1 MQNPSANRRKKMR
14 GKAEDRRRR
23 EGALERL
30 TESKFFE
37 KKGRTEQQW
46 QKRKDKEI
54 EILEIAL
61 GIKQGAKKKREEII
75 LD

>member
-1 MQNPSANRRKKMR
+1 MAR
-14 GKAEDRRRR
+14 GKLETKRRR

-30 TESKFFE
+30 RASQFFE
-37 KKGRTEQQW
+37 KNDRTEAKW
-46 QKRKDKEI
+46 QARKDKEI

-61 GIKQGAKKKREEII
+61 GLKQPAKVKREEIS

>member
-1 MQNPSANRRKKMR
+1 MRR
-14 GKAEDRRRR
+14 GKHEVKRRR

-30 TESKFFE
+30 QASQFFE
-37 KKGRTEQQW
+37 KNGRTEQQW

-54 EILEIAL
+54 EILETYL
-61 GIKQGAKKKREEII
+61 GIKQVKVKREEVT

>member
-1 MQNPSANRRKKMR
+1 MR

-30 TESKFFE
+30 QSSQFFE
-37 KKGRTEQQW
+37 KNGRTEQQW

-61 GIKQGAKKKREEII
+61 GIKQGAKKKREEIT

>member
-1 MQNPSANRRKKMR
+1 MAR
-14 GKAEDRRRR
+14 GKLETKRRR
-23 EGALERL
+23 EGALDRL
-30 TESKFFE
+30 QSSQFFE
-37 KKGRTEQQW
+37 KNGRTEQQW

-54 EILEIAL
+54 DILEIAL

>member
-1 MQNPSANRRKKMR
+1 MAR
-14 GKAEDRRRR
+14 GKLETKRRR

-30 TESKFFE
+30 RASVFFE
-37 KKGRTEQQW
+37 KNGRTEQQW

-54 EILEIAL
+54 ERLEIAL
-61 GIKQGAKKKREEII
+61 GLKQPAKKKREEII

>member
-1 MQNPSANRRKKMR
+1 MR

>member
-1 MQNPSANRRKKMR
+1 MR
-14 GKAEDRRRR
+14 GKHVVKRRR

-30 TESKFFE
+30 QASTFFE
-37 KKGRTEQQW
+37 KNGRTEQQW

-54 EILEIAL
+54 EILETYL
-61 GIKQGAKKKREEII
+61 GLRQPAKKKREEII

>member
-1 MQNPSANRRKKMR
+1 MR

-61 GIKQGAKKKREEII
+61 GIKQGAKKKREEIT

>member
-1 MQNPSANRRKKMR
+1 MR

-30 TESKFFE
+30 IESKFFE

-54 EILEIAL
+54 DILEIAL
-61 GIKQGAKKKREEII
+61 GIKQGAKKKREEIT

>member
-1 MQNPSANRRKKMR
+1 MR
-14 GKAEDRRRR
+14 GKHVVKRRR

-30 TESKFFE
+30 QASTFFE
-37 KKGRTEQQW
+37 KNGRTEKQW

-54 EILEIAL
+54 EILETYL
-61 GIKQGAKKKREEII
+61 GIRQPAKKKREQIV

>member
-1 MQNPSANRRKKMR
+1 MR

-30 TESKFFE
+30 IESKFFE

-54 EILEIAL
+54 DILEIAL
-61 GIKQGAKKKREEII
+61 GIKQGAKKKREEVT

>member
-1 MQNPSANRRKKMR
+1 MR

-23 EGALERL
+23 QGALERL
-30 TESKFFE
+30 TESKFFDKVN
-37 KKGRTEQQW
+37 KKGVARTEAQW
-46 QKRKDKEI
+46 QKRKDQEV

-61 GIKQGAKKKREEII
+61 GIKQAAKKKREEII

>member
-1 MQNPSANRRKKMR
+1 MAR
-14 GKAEDRRRR
+14 GKLETKRRR

-30 TESKFFE
+30 QASTFFE
-37 KKGRTEQQW
+37 KNGRTEKQW

>member
-1 MQNPSANRRKKMR
+1 MR
-14 GKAEDRRRR
+14 GKHVVKRRR

-30 TESKFFE
+30 QASTFFE
-37 KKGRTEQQW
+37 KNGRTEQQW

-54 EILEIAL
+54 DILEIAL
-61 GIKQGAKKKREEII
+61 GIKQGVNKQREEII